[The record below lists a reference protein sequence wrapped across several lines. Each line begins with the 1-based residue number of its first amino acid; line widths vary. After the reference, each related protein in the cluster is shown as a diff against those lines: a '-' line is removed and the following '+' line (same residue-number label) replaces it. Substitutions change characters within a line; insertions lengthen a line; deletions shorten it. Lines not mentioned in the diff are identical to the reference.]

1 MVCVTEIIEKEKARE
16 RIMKRHWETV
26 KGVIS
31 AVLLIL
37 IPIAITSALL
47 YWGWTNQNTPLPMK
61 IIGSIFV
68 LYMTAKVM
76 MR

>member
-16 RIMKRHWETV
+16 HIMKRHWETV
-26 KGVIS
+26 KEVIS
-31 AVLLIL
+31 VALLIL

-47 YWGWTNQNTPLPMK
+47 YWGWTNHNAPFAMK
-61 IIGSIFV
+61 IVGSIFI
-68 LYMTAKVM
+68 LHMTAKVM